1 VGIWEAYRM
10 AIKSILSKKGR
21 SILTMLGVIIGVSA
35 VISAVAFAQGST
47 KNITSQ
53 IQGMGTNLIQI
64 NVFGRGSNRSVS
76 SAQLK
81 KFADQ
86 NSDTISG
93 IAPQITST
101 VTVKAGSK
109 SMSTTTM
116 LGTTPEYES
125 IKSRYV
131 QSGGRFLLSYDVDYK
146 QKVALVGTAVV
157 NTLYG
162 GQNPVGKTIKING
175 EVFNVVGVLEG
186 ISSGQASTDDDY
198 IIIPVSVAQR
208 LSKMAAIRNFYV
220 QAANPENVNTVIDK
234 LDAFLLKIYN
244 SSRMFNV
251 VSQEQMLSTLSSV
264 TGSMM
269 MVLGGIAAI
278 SLVVGGIGIMNIML
292 VSVTERT
299 REIGI
304 RKAIGA
310 KRKNIL
316 LQFLIEAA
324 MITGIGGLMGIL
336 IGVAFIKVIIGGFK
350 LVPEVYSI
358 PWMSVSFG
366 ISLVVGVVFGMFPAI
381 KASRLNP
388 IEALRF
394 E

>member
-76 SAQLK
+76 YAQLK

-131 QSGGRFLLSYDVDYK
+131 QLGRFLLSYDVDYK

-157 NTLYG
+157 NTLYD

-175 EVFNVVGVLEG
+175 EVFNVVGVLEE

-234 LDAFLLKIYN
+234 LSAFLLKIYN

-264 TGSMM
+264 TSSMM

-358 PWMSVSFG
+358 PWMSISFG